1 MNPWLGLASYSEE
14 SLHHHHFYGRD
25 KSIETLV
32 RKIKENLFVTLYG
45 KSGIGKSSLLQ
56 AGVIP
61 VLKKDGYYPVVIRFD
76 LSDSET
82 SLARIVWDTLSER
95 LLMAGIEFKRYGE
108 KYVPDFN
115 DVLVLRNI
123 FASGSFEKEGKE
135 IIPVMI
141 LDQFEEI
148 LYRQPNK
155 SKLLLQQLYALIDDN
170 LDINLAFQEWEDDTN
185 FRIVVSIREDD
196 LFLLEDTIDTL
207 NLEDLKE
214 NRYRLMPLSKE
225 EAKEI
230 IMKPS
235 PEIFKKGEIEAVAER
250 IIELAS
256 TGYDKQI
263 NTLIL
268 SLLCYTL
275 YEKEYVQG
283 GRIAIGD
290 LQNSNENLIE
300 TYYLEAVKNIP
311 KEEQT
316 YLENNLVDYQGRR
329 NSIYLSDLRKHAP
342 NAEKYFIHG
351 KERLLRLNQN
361 KIELIHDM
369 LAEAIYNIRKN
380 KTQKEKKDR
389 RVKQWVVVFQ
399 SILVLLLIGVSVW
412 IIDVSF
418 KKEKER
424 NLNLSSLHITVVKE
438 DRPQVHY
445 INTSEELAAVSQDSL
460 SKISALH
467 LSPALEKSTNSHIET
482 LAEFG
487 NVVYLAET
495 SESSFKE
502 FIKYAGNAEYLTFAF
517 PLKSRL
523 NSLHFGPDVWEVRL
537 LYPEDYDNILTDN
550 PHTKIL
556 VPYYLYNLSLID
568 SKFNSVHLERMGFI
582 DTFYTR
588 LCFFV
593 SNTSVD
599 FLGMKISIGWLL
611 LLALILELGY
621 FLVFIKKTRRETV
634 SFSIIGY
641 FLILYILGLLIML
654 GLIWYCSWEE
664 TDTWIF
670 VWIYMTGI
678 ILFLFLGGRGLVRRI
693 VNKGKTRKKYTF
705 FFISRAGK
713 KEAVRVKDMLV
724 SSGFGFKEKDFNLN
738 RSLVRFNNFNEE
750 EISNTAIGRGGKIIL
765 LLTPEDLQN
774 NKDRIIELMKLFK
787 KLQKLVYP
795 IIIGEDKG
803 IVIAKSLEKYLKRK
817 QGLLKVF
824 PISFLDVRTLKIE
837 YNKKPLKLEKL
848 LRKLLTPKMKI
859 FWITCLSFYVIW
871 LMIMM
876 LTL

>member
-61 VLKKDGYYPVVIRFD
+61 VLKKNGYYPVVIRFD

-95 LLMAGIEFKRYGE
+95 LLMAGIEFKRYEE

-115 DVLVLRNI
+115 DILVLRNI
-123 FASGSFEKEGKE
+123 FASGSFEKDGKE

-329 NSIYLSDLRKHAP
+329 NSIYLSDLREHAP

-399 SILVLLLIGVSVW
+399 SILVLLLIGASVW
-412 IIDVSF
+412 IIDGSF
-418 KKEKER
+418 KKEVER
-424 NLNLSSLHITVVKE
+424 NLNRSEWIITVGEE
-438 DRPQVHY
+438 DSPQGHY
-445 INTSEELAAVSQDSL
+445 INSTEELIAVPQDSL

-467 LSPALEKSTNSHIET
+467 ISGNFEKSTNSQIET
-482 LAEFG
+482 LAEYG

-495 SESSFKE
+495 SEPYLKE
-502 FIKYAGNAEYLTFAF
+502 VIKYAGNAENLTFAF

-523 NSLHFGPDVWEVRL
+523 NSLHFGPDVREVRL
-537 LYPEDYDNILTDN
+537 LYPEDYDKILTDN

-599 FLGMKISIGWLL
+599 LLSLKISIGWLL

-621 FLVFIKKTRRETV
+621 FLVFKKARRETV
-634 SFSIIGY
+634 SFNVIGY
-641 FLILYILGLLIML
+641 LLILYVLGLLIVL
-654 GLIWYCSWEE
+654 GLIWYFSLEE
-664 TDTWIF
+664 TNTWILI
-670 VWIYMTGI
+670 WIYVTSI
-678 ILFLFLGGRGLVRRI
+678 ILYLFLGGMGLVRRI
-693 VNKGKTRKKYTF
+693 VNKGKTRKNYTF
-705 FFISRAGK
+705 FFISRSGK

-724 SSGFGFKEKDFNLN
+724 SSGFKEKDFNLN

-750 EISNTAIGRGGKIIL
+750 EISNTATGTGGKIIL

-803 IVIAKSLEKYLKRK
+803 IVIVKSLEKYLKRK

-837 YNKKPLKLEKL
+837 YNKKTLKLEKL

-859 FWITCLSFYVIW
+859 FWITCLSVYVVC